1 MLIKG
6 HHNDYWKILNNNV
19 IITTDE
25 NHKEIVVMGRGLA
38 YKNVQESIYQRIKLI
53 RYSNFQTQIYLI
65 NLKN

>member
-1 MLIKG
+1 MIIE
-6 HHNDYWKILNNNV
+6 KILNNNV

-65 NLKN
+65 N